1 MTERVHHEPTVQY
14 QMESADSTTKST
26 ILLERQSLPDFSES
40 KSWDEMTEHYRDYIR
55 SFGKKRKVTRG
66 KKREEKGRENPVL
79 MTIPFE
85 WQYGE
90 DFSFTRDKHI
100 ITFYRSP
107 DDPFHYDYDI
117 RIYTTRSSRVG
128 SRGFDCDIL
137 LSSSLSD
144 LPLNNIARVTHN
156 TARLQD
162 DVCYDRIAILS
173 TRGYANMYHNA
184 EWIVNFIHYASN
196 IANFPLVLLR
206 RAL

>member
-1 MTERVHHEPTVQY
+1 MTERVHHAPTVQY
-14 QMESADSTTKST
+14 QMESADSKTKST
-26 ILLERQSLPDFSES
+26 ILLERQSLPDFSEA
-40 KSWDEMTEHYRDYIR
+40 KSWDEMTEHYRDYIK

-66 KKREEKGRENPVL
+66 KKRNEQGKENPVL
-79 MTIPFE
+79 MAIPFD

-90 DFSFTRDKHI
+90 DFSFTRDKHT

-107 DDPFHYDYDI
+107 DDAFHYDYDI
-117 RIYTTRSSRVG
+117 RICATRCSRVG
-128 SRGFDCDIL
+128 SRGYDCDIL

-144 LPLNNIARVTHN
+144 LPLNSIARVTRN
-156 TARLQD
+156 TARLQG

-206 RAL
+206 RAV